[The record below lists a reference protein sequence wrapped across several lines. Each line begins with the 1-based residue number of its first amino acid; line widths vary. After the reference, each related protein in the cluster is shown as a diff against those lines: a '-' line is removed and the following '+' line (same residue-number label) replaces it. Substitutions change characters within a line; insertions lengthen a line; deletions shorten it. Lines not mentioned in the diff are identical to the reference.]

1 MAIHSNFINN
11 RYSILL
17 FNNIWDG
24 TISMHITLVNPP
36 YPSGAHQHP
45 PFIPLGLSYLAAV
58 LEKNGYTV
66 DVIDGQAFKLTP
78 KEVKNELK
86 KRQPNIVGVTST
98 TLTYKSALEIVKVA
112 KEALPNC
119 LTLYG
124 GCHATFWDE
133 EALNECPQ
141 LDVIVRGEGENTLL
155 ELVKKVDAGKS
166 FHQILGT
173 TCRDGDKIVKNP
185 DRAYIENLDDLPIPA
200 RHLFPI
206 EQFRKYGKIIF
217 PLTTS
222 RGCVYWCD
230 FCTAVRMFGRRY
242 RMRSPKSVV
251 DELEFLYKKY
261 GEDQYTFYDDAFTV
275 DQARV
280 EEICDEIIRRK
291 LPIKWDCE
299 TRVDMFT
306 KRLLH
311 KMRKA
316 GCIALW
322 LGVESGSQ
330 KIIDEMRK
338 GITIE
343 QTERAFRWAREAGL
357 MTVASVILGFP
368 GETKESAW
376 ETIKLV
382 QRINPDDIGIY
393 VATPY
398 PGTPMYDYVKK
409 MGWLKVLDFNK
420 YDTATPTFDSPT
432 LSMKELREIRDKA
445 YQRFYIR
452 PTYVL
457 HMFSKGGVY
466 GYSATRTALAWL
478 RRSIISKLSL

>member
-1 MAIHSNFINN
+1 VTLHV
-11 RYSILL
+11 
-17 FNNIWDG
+17 
-24 TISMHITLVNPP
+24 TLVNPP
-36 YPSGAHQHP
+36 YPSGAPQSI
-45 PFIPLGLSYLAAV
+45 FIPLGIGYLAAV
-58 LEKNGYTV
+58 LEKNGYDV
-66 DVIDGQAFKLTP
+66 DVIDCQALRLTIR
-78 KEVKNELK
+78 EVENELR
-86 KRQPNIVGVTST
+86 KRKPNIVGVTST
-98 TLTYKSALEIVKVA
+98 TLTYKSAINIFEVA
-112 KEALPNC
+112 KKALPNC
-119 LTLYG
+119 VTAYG

-133 EALNECPQ
+133 EALKECPQ

-155 ELVKKVDAGKS
+155 ELVKKIEAGKDI
-166 FHQILGT
+166 HRVMGT
-173 TCRDGDKIVKNP
+173 TCRKDDKIVKNP
-185 DRAYIENLDDLPIPA
+185 DSPYIENLDDLPFPA

-206 EQFRKYGKIIF
+206 ERFRKYGKVIF

-230 FCTAVRMFGRRY
+230 FCTAVRMFGRKF
-242 RMRSPKSVV
+242 RMRSPKNVV

-275 DQARV
+275 NQPRV
-280 EEICDEIIRRK
+280 EEICDEILNRNLK
-291 LPIKWDCE
+291 IKWDCE
-299 TRVDMFT
+299 SRVDMFT
-306 KRLLH
+306 KELLR

-330 KIIDEMRK
+330 KMLDAMRK
-338 GITIE
+338 GITIK
-343 QTERAFRWAREAGL
+343 QTVRAFKWAREAGL

-382 QRINPDDIGIY
+382 ERIKPNEIGIY

-398 PGTPMYDYVKK
+398 PGTPLYDHVKE
-409 MGWLKVLDFNK
+409 MGWLKIHDFNK
-420 YDTATPTFDSPT
+420 YDTATPVFESPT
-432 LSMKELREIRDKA
+432 LSMRDLREIREKA
-445 YQRFYIR
+445 YQRFYLH

-457 HMFSKGGVY
+457 RMFSKGGIY

-478 RRSIISKLSL
+478 RRSIISKLSLW